1 MANEST
7 NNRIV
12 SDEEM
17 IRLLREDAGNFDALY
32 TKHRNYSLN
41 FMKKINYN
49 DELNIDIYHEAI
61 IYFREKVLNG
71 NFTLTCSI
79 QTYLNSICRN
89 QILVRLKRSEKHSQ
103 YSEEF
108 DERITDWYE
117 PEEIESTDRMN
128 AILKGLE
135 MLKSLGG
142 KCYEILKRFFYENN
156 SMEKIAYDLEYSNA
170 DNVKNQKARCQKKL
184 KEIVFDLLKKK

>member
-1 MANEST
+1 MANANT
-7 NNRIV
+7 NSKTV

-32 TKHRNYSLN
+32 IKHRVYCLN

-61 IYFREKVLNG
+61 IYFREKVLSG

-117 PEEIESTDRMN
+117 PEEIESDDRMN

-156 SMEKIAYDLEYSNA
+156 SMENSL
-170 DNVKNQKARCQKKL
+170 RP
-184 KEIVFDLLKKK
+184 

>member
-1 MANEST
+1 MANT
-7 NNRIV
+7 NTNSKIV

-17 IRLLREDAGNFDALY
+17 IRLLREDASNFDALY
-32 TKHRNYSLN
+32 TKHRDYCLN

-61 IYFREKVLNG
+61 IYFREKVLSG

-117 PEEIESTDRMN
+117 PEENESSDRMN
-128 AILKGLE
+128 AILNGLE

-184 KEIVFDLLKKK
+184 KEIVFDLLKNK

>member
-1 MANEST
+1 MANENA
-7 NNRIV
+7 NNKIV

-17 IRLLREDAGNFDALY
+17 IRLLREDASNFDALY

-61 IYFREKVLNG
+61 IYFREKVLSG